1 MPNCSDL
8 YVDRQLNS
16 NPPDSYCSHQF
27 MKVQFFKAL
36 LTNNCQYDNQSYHLG
51 FLLGGIRFFLYRYKF
66 WNNSGLP
73 LRRAKGENYRQ
84 AGLGQCP
91 LWVISGHCAR
101 RSRCPLYPRKRTS
114 IHIGWNVCFVP
125 KADIKNGRSQ

>member
-91 LWVISGHCAR
+91 LWVKSGHWA
-101 RSRCPLYPRKRTS
+101 SPRFMS
-114 IHIGWNVCFVP
+114 ALPP
-125 KADIKNGRSQ
+125 KADISRATVSLVLIYTVHR